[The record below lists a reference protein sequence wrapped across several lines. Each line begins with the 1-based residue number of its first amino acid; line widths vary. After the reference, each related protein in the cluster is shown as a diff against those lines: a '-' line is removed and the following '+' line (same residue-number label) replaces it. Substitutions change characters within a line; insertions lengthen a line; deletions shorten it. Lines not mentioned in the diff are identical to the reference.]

1 MAIRINKKQI
11 IRDIN
16 NLYPLCLSGIVLL
29 STIFMASGAVAQD
42 IRFEHY
48 TSENGLPSNA
58 LYVVSESDDG
68 YLWIGSKVGLIRF
81 DGLNFQSLLHERDDD
96 LALPGRSV
104 QYLINDSENRLWLGV
119 EGAGLVQVDRDMNI
133 VQQIDHTTSPMRL
146 PTDTTIWSMAEGCN
160 GYIWIGFAGGGI
172 VRIHPEKQIIESLPV
187 HLPDNQSD
195 SRVIPSIHVDRNC
208 QVWAGLWK
216 RGLVL
221 LNRNSNRFEI
231 INADDWDISNQTITT
246 IASNKDLV
254 YAATN
259 NEIGIF
265 DSITGDYVNKIDLRA
280 PLSNIQ
286 RAGIRSLSIHEDT
299 LWAATNTGLYSI
311 QLNVEPK
318 PTDAAELDQMLAQG
332 SFSSDHYIKR
342 YSRKDTI
349 SDSLASDTQL
359 FVATGKNGNVWV
371 ATHDNGLVYK
381 PPGWDAFSLLR
392 RDRLAESYLPSNNIK
407 ATLVDGSHLWIGT
420 YNDGLARYSYSDNRI
435 DTPNELVPL
444 PFRRVWAIHT
454 DDKSETWVAGSDLS
468 QFVKHKPGQALEEL
482 KLPQEY
488 LIMLSGIR
496 PLGFVALNGSMW
508 IITKH
513 NYLVRYDLQTLE
525 WHLRQAHDPSE
536 SSTFTDYIAINDHQ
550 FLASTETNLYHYDA
564 NTDDFTVL
572 LDASQDN
579 IQQMALDQNNHLW
592 LAQKSGLAQYRL
604 NDQSNDQQLERLLQL
619 RYSAPLRNTAIN
631 NMVFDSQDQ
640 LWLGSLN
647 GLFKMLPTTDST
659 EDNSQPPFLRL
670 TRSDGLPSSEM
681 SENTLMLHDDN
692 RLSIGTNQGVVLFD
706 PRKIRPQSGRPK
718 VDINSLS
725 TLEEGYS
732 SQILNEPLVF
742 NHDNNSISLRFN
754 AVIFNNRDDL
764 SYQYQLDGWDQDWI
778 DTRQVPQ
785 ITYSRLSHGNYTFK
799 TRARIGFNDWGEI
812 NDSVSFTIKR
822 PPWMTWWAY
831 VLYTGMAFLLLWSLY
846 QRRVRASARRR
857 TLYQAHERQKFAETQ
872 TRIATDFASAI
883 HYEEIADTLS
893 TTLKSGM
900 SMVRML
906 VHFPDETD
914 PTHEYIYHQQWA
926 EQIPGGVDFENLCT
940 EFNNNPKMRHHQQE
954 IATGDGDNAIQLS
967 LPLGAKRP
975 IQAVVCLHFP
985 PGTPPAENDIALASL
1000 VAQTAE
1006 SAIDN
1011 TLLLEQVS
1019 QLAELN
1025 QRANDAKSEFIST
1038 VSHEIRTPL
1047 HGLMGM
1053 LDLLNKCDSDQQRI
1067 VVLNRLTES
1076 SQQLLS
1082 VVDDVLD
1089 ISKIEAN
1096 KVELNQDTFDLHE
1109 VIDHVRQL
1117 FLDQAS
1123 SKKLYLHGLVAP
1135 AVSGWWLG
1143 DKARLIQI
1151 LTNLVNNAIKF
1162 TSNGGLCITA
1172 HESHDPSSPGLL
1184 LTVADT
1190 GLGMSSEVID
1200 KLFDEYQQAENWT
1213 WKKYGGSGL
1222 GLSITKRLV
1231 ELMNGQIEVTS
1242 KIDRGSHFKIYL
1254 PLEKPAILKS
1264 IQALQWPRQL
1274 IIHLACGDG
1283 NNILEPLLSN
1293 GNQVIK
1299 HAYDPSTALTDLN
1312 AECEVLITNS
1322 LPIAQQCHVNC
1333 ALLSD
1338 DEQPPKPSSDK
1349 ILVFNLN
1356 YDWNALLVWVMG
1368 IANNCR

>member
-1 MAIRINKKQI
+1 MAMRIKMKQI
-11 IRDIN
+11 IQYIN
-16 NLYPLCLSGIVLL
+16 SLYPLSLGGIVLL
-29 STIFMASGAVAQD
+29 GTTLIANSAAAQD

-81 DGLNFQSLLHERDDD
+81 DGLNFQSLLHGRDDD

-119 EGAGLVQVDRDMNI
+119 EGAGLVQVDHDMNI

-146 PTDTTIWSMAEGCN
+146 PTDTTIWSMAEGCK
-160 GYIWIGFAGGGI
+160 GYIWVGFAGGGI
-172 VRIHPEKQIIESLPV
+172 VRIHPEKQTIESLPV
-187 HLPDNQSD
+187 HIPDSQSD

-221 LNRNSNRFEI
+221 LNRNTHRFEI
-231 INADDWDISNQTITT
+231 INSDDWDIDNQTIIT

-254 YAATN
+254 YAATSS
-259 NEIGIF
+259 EIGIF
-265 DSITGDYVNKIDLRA
+265 DSITGDYVNKIDLST
-280 PLSNIQ
+280 PSDGVE

-299 LWAATNTGLYSI
+299 LWAATNNGLYSI

-332 SFSSDHYIKR
+332 SFSSDYYIKR

-407 ATLVDGSHLWIGT
+407 AALVDDMHLWIGT
-420 YNDGLARYSYSDNRI
+420 YNDGLARYSYLDNQI
-435 DTPNELVPL
+435 DTPDELVPL

-454 DDKSETWVAGSDLS
+454 DDKNETWVAGADLS
-468 QFVKHKPGQALEEL
+468 QFVKYKPGQALEEL
-482 KLPQEY
+482 SLPQEY

-496 PLGFVALNGSMW
+496 PLGFAALNDSMW
-508 IITKH
+508 IITKY
-513 NYLVRYDLQTLE
+513 NYLVRYDLQTFE
-525 WHLRQAHDPSE
+525 WHLRQAHDPNE
-536 SSTFTDYIAINDHQ
+536 SSTFTDYIVINDRQ

-564 NTDDFTVL
+564 DTDDFTVL

-592 LAQKSGLAQYRL
+592 LAQKNGLAQYRL
-604 NDQSNDQQLERLLQL
+604 NNQNSDQPLEQLLQL
-619 RYSAPLRNTAIN
+619 RYSASLRNTVIN
-631 NMVFDSQDQ
+631 NMVFDSQGQ

-647 GLFKMLPTTDST
+647 GLFKMLPTVDTT
-659 EDNSQPPFLRL
+659 QGNTQPPFLRL

-681 SENTLMLHDDN
+681 SENTLMLLNDN

-706 PRKIRPQSGRPK
+706 PRKIRPQAGRPK

-725 TLEEGYS
+725 TLEQTYD
-732 SQILNEPLVF
+732 SQMLNEPLVF

-754 AVIFNNRDDL
+754 AVIFNNRDAL
-764 SYQYQLDGWDQDWI
+764 GYQYQLDGWDQDWI

-785 ITYSRLSHGNYTFK
+785 ITYSRLNHGNYTFK
-799 TRARIGFNDWGEI
+799 ARARIGFNDWGDI

-822 PPWMTWWAY
+822 PPWVTWWAY
-831 VLYTGMAFLLLWSLY
+831 ALYTAMAVLLLWSLY

-914 PTHEYIYHQQWA
+914 PTHEYIYNQQKA
-926 EQIPGGVDFENLCT
+926 EQIPASVDFESLCT

-954 IATGDGDNAIQLS
+954 IATNGADNAIQLS

-975 IQAVVCLHFP
+975 VQAVVCLHFP
-985 PGTPPAENDIALASL
+985 PDTPPAENDIALASL

-1006 SAIDN
+1006 SAVDN
-1011 TLLLEQVS
+1011 TLLLERVS
-1019 QLAELN
+1019 LLAELN

-1067 VVLNRLTES
+1067 LVLNRLTES

-1096 KVELNQDTFDLHE
+1096 KVELSQDTFDLYE

-1123 SKKLYLHGLVAP
+1123 SKQLYLHGLVAP

-1143 DKARLIQI
+1143 DKTRLIQI
-1151 LTNLVNNAIKF
+1151 LTNLINNAIKF
-1162 TSNGGLCITA
+1162 TSSGGLCITA
-1172 HESHDPSSPGLL
+1172 YQSDAPGSTGLL

-1200 KLFDEYQQAENWT
+1200 KLFDKYQQAEDWT

-1222 GLSITKRLV
+1222 GLSITHRLV
-1231 ELMNGQIEVTS
+1231 ELMDGRIEVTS
-1242 KIDRGSHFKIYL
+1242 KVDQGSHFKIYL
-1254 PLEKPAILKS
+1254 PLEKPDILKD
-1264 IQALQWPRQL
+1264 IQALQWPHQL
-1274 IIHLACGDG
+1274 VIHLACGDA
-1283 NNILEPLLSN
+1283 NNILEPLFSN

-1299 HAYDPSTALTDLN
+1299 HAYESSSALSDLN
-1312 AECEVLITNS
+1312 GQCEILITNS
-1322 LPIAQQCHVNC
+1322 LPIAQQCQLNC

-1338 DEQPPKPSSDK
+1338 AKQSPTPASDNV
-1349 ILVFNLN
+1349 LVFNLSH
-1356 YDWNALLVWVMG
+1356 DWDALLVW
-1368 IANNCR
+1368 ILDKANDCR